1 MPAVRFYTG
10 LADRPGF
17 AARLLRKA
25 ARQDLRVWVVG
36 EEAELRVLSQ
46 RLWSLPGFAAHAGAH
61 ATPALRRRSPLRF
74 SKSFLADED
83 CTALLNL
90 TADLPPELARWRF
103 VFELVGQAPEEVQQG
118 RRQFK
123 AYRAQGLAPEHFES
137 ESA

>member
-1 MPAVRFYTG
+1 MRFYTG

-25 ARQDLRVWVVG
+25 ARQDLKVWVVG

-61 ATPALRRRSPLRF
+61 ATPSLRRRSPLRF

-90 TADLPPELARWRF
+90 TADLPPELARWRY
-103 VFELVGQAPEEVQQG
+103 VFELVGHAPEEVQQG